1 MQQRKTR
8 SQEQGVAEGSH
19 HRHNPS
25 LLQRETYLV
34 PTLRKEKEGKKKIAC
49 IPHKKMAC
57 NHPSQVAKSKAG
69 SCKLMKM
76 NKVIPKPASRHHAA
90 LIRYFSF
97 ATAPEITN
105 IYANTFILD

>member
-8 SQEQGVAEGSH
+8 SQEQGVAEGSR

-34 PTLRKEKEGKKKIAC
+34 PTLRKEKKEKKNGLH
-49 IPHKKMAC
+49 PSQKMAC

-76 NKVIPKPASRHHAA
+76 NKVIPKPASRHHA
-90 LIRYFSF
+90 S
-97 ATAPEITN
+97 
-105 IYANTFILD
+105 